1 MKTVYLFIV
10 LLAMFFASCNKEH
23 LYVCHSSNVEKDGMV
38 FYSDKAGIKDV
49 EERMGEI
56 SCEKI
61 KDEPACW
68 ECALYGGKNSSYEA
82 LPKLD
87 TCGLSWAEMRTL
99 ERSGYKITK
108 GDTLYHTETCRLK

>member
-38 FYSDKAGIKDV
+38 FFSDKAGIKDI

-61 KDEPACW
+61 KDKPTCW
-68 ECALYGGKNSSYEA
+68 ECALYDSVSRAYSDR
-82 LPKLD
+82 PILD
-87 TCGLSWAEMRTL
+87 TCGLNYTEMKAKLEHLQYNSTFRTQ
-99 ERSGYKITK
+99 
-108 GDTLYHTETCRLK
+108 TCRLK